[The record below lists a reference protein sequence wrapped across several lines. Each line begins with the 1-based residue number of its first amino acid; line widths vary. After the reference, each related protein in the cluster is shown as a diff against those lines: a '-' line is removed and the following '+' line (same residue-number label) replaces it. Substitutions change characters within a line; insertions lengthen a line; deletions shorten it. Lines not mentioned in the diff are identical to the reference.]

1 MANPFSQQV
10 RQRKV
15 IYFTII
21 LVLFSFGLMHRK
33 WWIEEEAVRLKLREV
48 AKGEVELTSS
58 AVRLSLTGSRGLAV
72 TFLWSAAL
80 KQQERHEWNE
90 LELLI
95 GAVTKLQPY
104 FITPWLF
111 QGWNL
116 AYNVSVECDRP
127 HDKYYYVSR
136 GLKLLAEGERRN
148 TEQSANPG
156 EPGIGQPDL
165 RHFIGVAYQGKFG
178 VSDEKNTMR
187 CLLDMS
193 CIDPLRRDPERFWTT
208 GADGRK
214 TVNLAE
220 LQRFCQ
226 DYPRLVRRLRDSTLG
241 YSDPKQIVAFLHD
254 NREIPS
260 RFQQPTGDSRQKETP
275 LLEDYRE
282 QFPALPSPQGG
293 VRVKADRLDY
303 DLSDESFDVFVVART
318 WFEYAQ
324 QPVPPPS
331 PDVIEEISF
340 DRLKYR
346 LPKSPSLPIYRGMP
360 ARAQMYAAEEL
371 QAEGWFDEE
380 GWLIRDWFDSLGL
393 EQDVRVGTEPK
404 YHALPAWE
412 RAYRMYRELGAAT
425 GQYMSP
431 ADAAK
436 YEVLA
441 QLYRTAY
448 NVNIHERG
456 PLKLPAEHRDDPQM
470 KASWDAH
477 LRLVSKAIT
486 ARMTNYDGL
495 FHQAEAERTVEQIN
509 ARKLFFHAERLR
521 LFQNPEHAL
530 TLYDAA
536 WPLWLTTAVRFPKFN
551 EVGGNQEDGYEIQL
565 KHLRLLQKQYP
576 MLYRSLATTMPE
588 FAGSQLAGSDL
599 ALFKALLLYNA
610 MAPSPTGE
618 KRTVPAS
625 ASLEDLLDPSD
636 KSRILP
642 IRKVGGLLDAARIYN
657 VAEKDDVSRF
667 LLMWSQAAGTPR
679 CWFPGQETLV
689 LVTFDDRDR
698 ELQPGWKHLYEEHNI
713 RLVKQRY
720 GLLAP
725 PEPPPDPSMAPPDP
739 VMPNLVQP

>member
-10 RQRKV
+10 RLRKV
-15 IYFTII
+15 IYFALI

-33 WWIEEEAVRLKLREV
+33 FYIEKRAAELKLREV

-80 KQQERHEWNE
+80 RQQERHEWNE
-90 LELLI
+90 LELVI

-127 HDKYYYVSR
+127 HDKFYYVSR

-148 TEQSANPG
+148 TEQSADPG

-178 VSDEKNTMR
+178 ISDEKNTMR

-193 CIDPLRRDPERFWTT
+193 CIDPLRRDPNRFWTT

-214 TVNLAE
+214 TVNLPE
-220 LQRFCQ
+220 LQRLCQ
-226 DYPRLVRRLRDSTLG
+226 DYPRLVRRLRESTLG
-241 YSDPKQIVAFLHD
+241 YSDPRQIVAFLND

-260 RFQQPTGDSRQKETP
+260 RFQRPTGDARQKETP

-282 QFPALPSPQGG
+282 QFPALPTPQGG
-293 VRVKADRLDY
+293 VGMDARLPDFG
-303 DLSDESFDVFVVART
+303 LRDESMDVYLIART

-340 DRLKYR
+340 DRLKFR
-346 LPKSPSLPIYRGMP
+346 MPKSPSLPIYRGFP
-360 ARAQMYAAEEL
+360 ARAQMYAAEVMQE
-371 QAEGWFDEE
+371 EGWFDEE
-380 GWLIRDWFDSLGL
+380 GWLIRDWFDPLAAD
-393 EQDVRVGTEPK
+393 QDFRVGTEQK

-412 RAYRMYRELGAAT
+412 RAYRMYKELGRVT

-431 ADAAK
+431 ADKAK
-436 YEVLA
+436 FEKQA
-441 QLYRTAY
+441 ELYRTTY
-448 NVNIHERG
+448 NINIFERG
-456 PLKLPAEHRDDPQM
+456 PLKLPSEHRDDPKM
-470 KASWDAH
+470 KASWQAH

-486 ARMTNYDGL
+486 ARMTNFDGL
-495 FHQAEAERTVEQIN
+495 FHQAEAERTVEQVA
-509 ARKLFFHAERLR
+509 ARKLFYHADRLR
-521 LFQNPEHAL
+521 RFENPEHAL

-536 WPLWLTTAVRFPKFN
+536 WPLWLTTAVRYPKFN
-551 EVGGNQEDGYEIQL
+551 EAGGNQEDSYEIQL

-576 MLYRSLATTMPE
+576 ALYRSLATTMPE
-588 FAGSQLAGSDL
+588 LGGSDL
-599 ALFKALLLYNA
+599 ALFKALLLYQA
-610 MAPSPTGE
+610 MWPSPNRE
-618 KRTVPAS
+618 KPTVPAS
-625 ASLEDLLDPSD
+625 TALEDLLDPSD

-642 IRKVGGLLDAARIYN
+642 IRNVGGLLDAARVYN
-657 VAEKDDVSRF
+657 VAEKEDVSRF
-667 LLMWSQAAGTPR
+667 LLTWSQAAGTPR
-679 CWFPGQETLV
+679 WWLPGQESLS
-689 LVTFDDRDR
+689 LMTFEDRDR
-698 ELQPGWKHLYEEHNI
+698 TLQPGWQHLYEDHNI

-720 GLLAP
+720 GLIATP
-725 PEPPPDPSMAPPDP
+725 VQAPPPDATMAPPDP
-739 VMPNLVQP
+739 PPPPFPLMQ